1 MKVGI
6 DLSSTNTGLVILSD
20 DNKLIWHGNFQL
32 WDNDRFVIASKVNEM
47 IDYIELKNPFHKF
60 FMTGIELADFKNA
73 NITNR
78 FHFLTGI
85 IISELARRNF
95 VSAIYDKDNKLVMQ
109 LVKLFNSNEW
119 QRFLLEKYKPNIQA
133 IKKIV
138 GYKKYDDGDGYIDE
152 VPIYKE
158 YYEIKLNYNILPNIN
173 FAPKLTIV
181 KDERTLRKA
190 LSRIFTKQ
198 NCDEYKENWTEDEC
212 DAYCIAYFL
221 EKLRDRTQMHQEVK
235 AKKIQAK
242 KSKLAEKNEQIRKL
256 KKSAKLSEIIARY
269 DKCIASGKKLTKSQ
283 INAQERAI
291 KELEELKNE

>member
-20 DNKLIWHGNFQL
+20 DNELIWHGNFQL
-32 WDNDRFVIASKVNEM
+32 WDNNRFVIASKVSEM
-47 IDYIELKNPFHKF
+47 IDYIKLKNPFNVHV
-60 FMTGIELADFKNA
+60 MIGIELADFKNA

-85 IISELARRNF
+85 IISELKHRNF
-95 VSAIYDKDNKLVMQ
+95 ISAICDQDNKLIMQ

-119 QRFLLEKYKPNIQA
+119 QQHLGLKPHMERQFRKDTARQFVKSNC
-133 IKKIV
+133 V
-138 GYKKYDDGDGYIDE
+138 D
-152 VPIYKE
+152 
-158 YYEIKLNYNILPNIN
+158 YEN
-173 FAPKLTIV
+173 T
-181 KDERTLRKA
+181 
-190 LSRIFTKQ
+190 
-198 NCDEYKENWTEDEC
+198 WTEDEC

-221 EKLRDRTQMHQEVK
+221 PQLRDRTQMHQEVK
-235 AKKIQAK
+235 ANKVKAK

-256 KKSAKLSEIIARY
+256 KKSAKLSEIIAKY

-291 KELEELKNE
+291 KELKELKNE